1 MKTNKKQSLIWWDKR
16 LFFIIIDIAFL
27 YTDWYNVFK
36 ENADSREA
44 IMDNRE
50 LIVQSALELFYA
62 RGYDAVGVQEI
73 VDKAGISKPTLYYYF
88 GSKLGLLKVLLEGGY
103 ENLESRLLPVID
115 QGGDIKDVLYR
126 TAREFFDYCAGHQKF
141 YLFMLSLFYLGR
153 ENEAYVTVGPVIQ
166 RFYKLIVRIFENA
179 SSQLG
184 NMRGRQ
190 DLFAV
195 GFTGILNHHVMTLS
209 YNLAEGEEFYI
220 SNETTYEIVHQF
232 MYGIYT

>member
-1 MKTNKKQSLIWWDKR
+1 M
-16 LFFIIIDIAFL
+16 
-27 YTDWYNVFK
+27 
-36 ENADSREA
+36 
-44 IMDNRE
+44 
-50 LIVQSALELFYA
+50 
-62 RGYDAVGVQEI
+62 
-73 VDKAGISKPTLYYYF
+73 
-88 GSKLGLLKVLLEGGY
+88 
-103 ENLESRLLPVID
+103 
-115 QGGDIKDVLYR
+115 
-126 TAREFFDYCAGHQKF
+126 
-141 YLFMLSLFYLGR
+141 
-153 ENEAYVTVGPVIQ
+153 IQ

>member
-27 YTDWYNVFK
+27 YTDWYNDFK

-88 GSKLGLLKVLLEGGY
+88 GSKLGLLKVLLEY
-103 ENLESRLLPVID
+103 QLFQIPD
-115 QGGDIKDVLYR
+115 LY
-126 TAREFFDYCAGHQKF
+126 FH
-141 YLFMLSLFYLGR
+141 YL
-153 ENEAYVTVGPVIQ
+153 
-166 RFYKLIVRIFENA
+166 RIHF
-179 SSQLG
+179 
-184 NMRGRQ
+184 
-190 DLFAV
+190 
-195 GFTGILNHHVMTLS
+195 
-209 YNLAEGEEFYI
+209 
-220 SNETTYEIVHQF
+220 
-232 MYGIYT
+232 

>member
-88 GSKLGLLKVLLEGGY
+88 GSKLGLLKVLLE
-103 ENLESRLLPVID
+103 LEMYI
-115 QGGDIKDVLYR
+115 
-126 TAREFFDYCAGHQKF
+126 A
-141 YLFMLSLFYLGR
+141 LFLHNIFLF
-153 ENEAYVTVGPVIQ
+153 
-166 RFYKLIVRIFENA
+166 RIF
-179 SSQLG
+179 
-184 NMRGRQ
+184 
-190 DLFAV
+190 
-195 GFTGILNHHVMTLS
+195 
-209 YNLAEGEEFYI
+209 
-220 SNETTYEIVHQF
+220 
-232 MYGIYT
+232 